1 MSNPRPQH
9 ETAQR
14 KAAFLAAL
22 RDGHSRASAYALTA
36 TPENTVNYWLAS
48 DPAFKAA
55 LAHAWQHKRRPPARE
70 MEMLRLV
77 ALGYTNKM
85 IAAELHLCL
94 SAVCGHITQ
103 IMRARK
109 ADNRAMLA
117 VEAVRCG
124 AIVVEVRR

>member
-1 MSNPRPQH
+1 MSNPRPPDR
-9 ETAQR
+9 EAQI
-14 KAAFLAAL
+14 
-22 RDGHSRASAYALTA
+22 
-36 TPENTVNYWLAS
+36 
-48 DPAFKAA
+48 
-55 LAHAWQHKRRPPARE
+55 
-70 MEMLRLV
+70 LRLI